1 MITASVMKRKFG
13 NIFDRV
19 RTAQLS
25 PVRRNEIRK
34 ILLCKLDYE
43 KIPEADFN
51 VIITI
56 SEGISRV

>member
-19 RTAQLS
+19 RTVQLS

-43 KIPEADFN
+43 KIPEADIN

>member
-1 MITASVMKRKFG
+1 M
-13 NIFDRV
+13 FDRV
-19 RTAQLS
+19 RTVQLS
-25 PVRRNEIRK
+25 PVGRNEIRK

-43 KIPEADFN
+43 KIPEADIN

>member
-34 ILLCKLDYE
+34 ILCKLDYE
-43 KIPEADFN
+43 KIPEADIN

-56 SEGISRV
+56 REGISRV

>member
-1 MITASVMKRKFG
+1 M
-13 NIFDRV
+13 

-34 ILLCKLDYE
+34 IFLRKLDYE
-43 KIPEADFN
+43 KIPEADIN

-56 SEGISRV
+56 REGISRV